1 MREERIDPLVGAVL
15 PALGRP
21 ASASDEALR
30 DLMGLLALPA
40 LWVGRDAA
48 TVLQL
53 TTEAVNSIVSTAVCL
68 VRAPLAPGAVP
79 ATLLYVGGVRVEAE
93 ASWSLFMQACM
104 KMEEGAED
112 PVGVGSPLGTLR
124 VVRLYLGPAGRFGS
138 LWFGSSRADFPSLH
152 QGAFMRA
159 AATLAGTGLHAA
171 RLDQERE
178 RAARAKDEFLAM
190 LGHELRNPLAPI
202 STALHLIKLR
212 NDGLE
217 REHQIIERQVG
228 HLSKLV
234 DDLLD
239 ITRITRG
246 KVELIRKPIAVDALL
261 TEAIEGVSPLL
272 EERQQLLRT
281 HCAVPPDIQLMGDP
295 GRLRQVLVNLL
306 SNAAKYTPPHGEV
319 GIRAET
325 MVNGDVLIEVYDN
338 GAGIDGELLP
348 RIFELFEQG
357 STTLDR
363 AKGGLGIGLAIVKQ
377 LVDLHGGRVE
387 ARSDGVGQGARF
399 LVMLPAVARAV
410 DSAAAAQPVE
420 LLRQEDRQRRIL
432 VVDDNRDAAETLGM
446 ALRYSG
452 YEVVT
457 TTLPQEVMSLVQG
470 QVFDVAVLDIGMPVI
485 DGYELASQIRADMV
499 EGAPRLIALTGYGQ
513 SSDRDKA
520 LASGF
525 DEHMVKPID
534 LDLLLKTLENLTRRQ
549 SNLESL

>member
-1 MREERIDPLVGAVL
+1 MR
-15 PALGRP
+15 ALHVDTGRP
-21 ASASDEALR
+21 TSAADEALR

-68 VRAPLAPGAVP
+68 VRAPLSGGAEP
-79 ATLLYVGGVRVEAE
+79 STWLYVGGVQVDAE
-93 ASWSLFMQACM
+93 DAWDGFIDTCLQID
-104 KMEEGAED
+104 EGPED
-112 PVGVGSPLGTLR
+112 PVALSSPLGTLR
-124 VVRLYLGPAGRFGS
+124 VVRLHLGPAGRFGG
-138 LWFGSSRADFPSLH
+138 LWFGSSRGDFPSLH
-152 QGAFMRA
+152 QSAFMRA

-202 STALHLIKLR
+202 STALHLIKMR
-212 NDGLE
+212 NEGLG

-246 KVELIRKPIAVDALL
+246 KVELSRQPVLVEALL
-261 TEAIEGVSPLL
+261 TDAIEGVSPLL
-272 EERQQLLRT
+272 EERQQLLSTRFD
-281 HCAVPPDIQLMGDP
+281 VPPDVQLMGDP

-306 SNAAKYTPPHGEV
+306 SNAAKYTPVHGQV
-319 GIRAET
+319 GIRAEMLGT
-325 MVNGDVLIEVYDN
+325 QEVLIEVSDN
-338 GAGIDGELLP
+338 GAGIDAELLP
-348 RIFELFEQG
+348 RIFDLFEQG

-387 ARSDGVGQGARF
+387 AASEGVGQGARF
-399 LVMLPAVARAV
+399 RVLLPAVRA
-410 DSAAAAQPVE
+410 SAEAPAAPTVTAQPSG
-420 LLRQEDRQRRIL
+420 QESSGRVL
-432 VVDDNRDAAETLGM
+432 VVDDNRDAAETLSL

-452 YEVVT
+452 YDVVT
-457 TTLPQEVMSLVQG
+457 TTLPQEVLGLLAEQA
-470 QVFDVAVLDIGMPVI
+470 FDVAVLDIGMPVI
-485 DGYELASQIRADMV
+485 DGYELAALIRAGMPDR
-499 EGAPRLIALTGYGQ
+499 APRLIALTGYGQ

-520 LASGF
+520 LATGF

-534 LDLLLKTLENLTRRQ
+534 LDRLLQTLEGMIPRR
-549 SNLESL
+549 SPLESL

>member
-1 MREERIDPLVGAVL
+1 MR
-15 PALGRP
+15 ALHVDTGRP
-21 ASASDEALR
+21 ATAADEALR

-68 VRAPLAPGAVP
+68 VRAPLSAGAEP
-79 ATLLYVGGVRVEAE
+79 TTWLYVGGVQVDAEDAWDGFIEAC
-93 ASWSLFMQACM
+93 LQVD
-104 KMEEGAED
+104 EGPED
-112 PVGVGSPLGTLR
+112 PVALPSPLGTLR
-124 VVRLYLGPAGRFGS
+124 VVRLHLGPAGHFGG
-138 LWFGSSRADFPSLH
+138 LWFGSSRGDFPSLH
-152 QGAFMRA
+152 QSAFMRA

-202 STALHLIKLR
+202 STALHLIKMR
-212 NDGLE
+212 NDGLG

-246 KVELIRKPIAVDALL
+246 KVELSRQPVLVEALL
-261 TEAIEGVSPLL
+261 TDAIEGVSPLL
-272 EERQQLLRT
+272 EERQQLLSTRFE
-281 HCAVPPDIQLMGDP
+281 VPPDVQLMGDP

-306 SNAAKYTPPHGEV
+306 SNAAKYTPVHGQV
-319 GIRAET
+319 GIRAEL
-325 MVNGDVLIEVYDN
+325 VGAQEVLIEVSDN
-338 GAGIDGELLP
+338 GAGIDADLLP
-348 RIFELFEQG
+348 RIFDLFEQG

-387 ARSDGVGQGARF
+387 AYSEGVGQGARF
-399 LVMLPAVARAV
+399 RIRLPAVRA
-410 DSAAAAQPVE
+410 SAETTATPAEAAQPSGQGSSGRV
-420 LLRQEDRQRRIL
+420 L
-432 VVDDNRDAAETLGM
+432 VVDDNRDAAETLSL

-452 YEVVT
+452 YDVVT
-457 TTLPQEVMSLVQG
+457 TTLPQEVLG
-470 QVFDVAVLDIGMPVI
+470 LLAEQVFDVAVLDIGMPVI
-485 DGYELASQIRADMV
+485 DGYELAALIRAGMPDR
-499 EGAPRLIALTGYGQ
+499 APRLIALTGYGQ

-520 LASGF
+520 LATGF

-534 LDLLLKTLENLTRRQ
+534 LDRLLQTLEGMIPRR
-549 SNLESL
+549 SPLESL

>member
-1 MREERIDPLVGAVL
+1 M
-15 PALGRP
+15 
-21 ASASDEALR
+21 SAADEALR

-68 VRAPLAPGAVP
+68 VRAPLSAGAEP
-79 ATLLYVGGVRVEAE
+79 STWLYVGGVQVDAE
-93 ASWSLFMQACM
+93 SAWDGFIDTCLRID
-104 KMEEGAED
+104 EGPED
-112 PVGVGSPLGTLR
+112 PVALTSPLGTLR
-124 VVRLYLGPAGRFGS
+124 VVRLHLGPAGRFGG
-138 LWFGSSRADFPSLH
+138 LWFGSSRGDFPSLH
-152 QGAFMRA
+152 QSAFMRA

-212 NDGLE
+212 NDGLG

-246 KVELIRKPIAVDALL
+246 KVDLSRQPVEVESLL
-261 TEAIEGVSPLL
+261 TDAIEGVSPLL
-272 EERQQLLRT
+272 EERQQLLSTRFE
-281 HCAVPPDIQLMGDP
+281 VPADVRLVGDP

-306 SNAAKYTPPHGEV
+306 SNAAKYTPVHGQV
-319 GIRAET
+319 SIRAE
-325 MVNGDVLIEVYDN
+325 VLGAQELMIEVSDN
-338 GAGIDGELLP
+338 GAGIDPELLP
-348 RIFELFEQG
+348 RIFDLFEQG
-357 STTLDR
+357 TTTLDR

-387 ARSDGVGQGARF
+387 AHSEGVGQGARF
-399 LVMLPAVARAV
+399 RVMLPAVRM
-410 DSAAAAQPVE
+410 SAEVPAQPTPAP
-420 LLRQEDRQRRIL
+420 QPQDQGAPGRIL
-432 VVDDNRDAAETLGM
+432 VVDDNRDAAETLGL

-452 YEVVT
+452 YDVET
-457 TTLPQEVMSLVQG
+457 TTLPQEVLG
-470 QVFDVAVLDIGMPVI
+470 LLARRPFDVAVLDIGMPVI
-485 DGYELASQIRADMV
+485 DGYELAALIRTGMA
-499 EGAPRLIALTGYGQ
+499 ERTPRLIALTGYGQ

-520 LASGF
+520 LATGF

-534 LDLLLKTLENLTRRQ
+534 LERLLHTLEGMIPRRAP
-549 SNLESL
+549 

>member
-1 MREERIDPLVGAVL
+1 MR
-15 PALGRP
+15 ALHVDTGRP
-21 ASASDEALR
+21 TSPADEALR

-68 VRAPLAPGAVP
+68 VRAPLSAGAE
-79 ATLLYVGGVRVEAE
+79 ASTWLYVGGVEVDAE
-93 ASWSLFMQACM
+93 SAWDGFIDACLHID
-104 KMEEGAED
+104 EGPED
-112 PVGVGSPLGTLR
+112 PVNLSSPLGTLR
-124 VVRLYLGPAGRFGS
+124 VVRLHLGPAGRFGG
-138 LWFGSSRADFPSLH
+138 LWFGSSRGDFPSLH
-152 QGAFMRA
+152 QSAFMRA

-202 STALHLIKLR
+202 STALHLIKMR
-212 NDGLE
+212 NDGLG

-246 KVELIRKPIAVDALL
+246 KVELSRQPVEVESLL
-261 TEAIEGVSPLL
+261 TDAIEGVSPLL
-272 EERQQLLRT
+272 EERQQLLSTRFE
-281 HCAVPPDIQLMGDP
+281 VPADIQLVGDP
-295 GRLRQVLVNLL
+295 GRLRQVMANLL
-306 SNAAKYTPPHGEV
+306 SNAAKYTPVHGQV
-319 GIRAET
+319 SIRAE
-325 MVNGDVLIEVYDN
+325 VLGAQQVMIEVSDN
-338 GAGIDGELLP
+338 GAGIDPELLP
-348 RIFELFEQG
+348 RIFDLFEQG

-387 ARSDGVGQGARF
+387 AHSEGVGQGARF
-399 LVMLPAVARAV
+399 RVLLPAVRV
-410 DSAAAAQPVE
+410 SAEAPAQPASTP
-420 LLRQEDRQRRIL
+420 QRLDQGLPGRIL
-432 VVDDNRDAAETLGM
+432 VVDDNRDAAETLGL

-452 YEVVT
+452 YEVET
-457 TTLPQEVMSLVQG
+457 TTLPQEVLG
-470 QVFDVAVLDIGMPVI
+470 LLARHRFDVAVLDIGMPVI
-485 DGYELASQIRADMV
+485 DGYELAALIRAGMA
-499 EGAPRLIALTGYGQ
+499 ERSPRLIALTGYGQ

-520 LASGF
+520 LATGF

-534 LDLLLKTLENLTRRQ
+534 LGRLLHTLEGMIPRQ
-549 SNLESL
+549 SP

>member
-1 MREERIDPLVGAVL
+1 MWEQRVET
-15 PALGRP
+15 GRP
-21 ASASDEALR
+21 ASAADEALR

-40 LWVGRDAA
+40 LWVGRDAS

-68 VRAPLAPGAVP
+68 VRAPLAPGVEP
-79 ATLLYVGGVRVEAE
+79 TTLLYVGGVRVEAE
-93 ASWSLFMQACM
+93 AAWDDFIRSCLRID
-104 KMEEGAED
+104 EGPED
-112 PVGVGSPLGTLR
+112 PVGLGSPLGTLR
-124 VVRLYLGPAGRFGS
+124 VVRLHLGPAGRFGG
-138 LWFGSSRADFPSLH
+138 LWFGSSRADFPSMH
-152 QGAFMRA
+152 QSAFMRA

-212 NDGLE
+212 NDGLG

-246 KVELIRKPIAVDALL
+246 KVELIHEPVVVEALL
-261 TEAIEGVSPLL
+261 TDAIEGVSPLL
-272 EERQQLLRT
+272 EERQQVLHT
-281 HCAVPPDIQLMGDP
+281 HFAVPPDVQLMGDP

-306 SNAAKYTPPHGEV
+306 SNAAKYTPAHGQVSIRADVADVPDRLGADQVVIEVSDNGV
-319 GIRAET
+319 GIDR
-325 MVNGDVLIEVYDN
+325 
-338 GAGIDGELLP
+338 ELLP

-357 STTLDR
+357 ATTLDR

-377 LVDLHGGRVE
+377 LVDLHGGQVQ
-387 ARSDGVGQGARF
+387 AFSDGVGQGARF
-399 LVMLPAVARAV
+399 QLRLPAVRRSSSGTATA
-410 DSAAAAQPVE
+410 SE
-420 LLRQEDRQRRIL
+420 TGLRLSPGLPARIL

-452 YEVVT
+452 YEVAI
-457 TTLPQEVMSLVQG
+457 TTLPQEVAGLLSRQH
-470 QVFDVAVLDIGMPVI
+470 FDVAVLDIGMPVI
-485 DGYELASQIRADMV
+485 DGYELAAQIRTHMGDR
-499 EGAPRLIALTGYGQ
+499 APWLIALTGYGQ
-513 SSDRDKA
+513 SSDREKA
-520 LASGF
+520 LSSGF

-534 LDLLLKTLENLTRRQ
+534 LERLIQTLERLTLRP
-549 SNLESL
+549 SPLESL

>member
-1 MREERIDPLVGAVL
+1 
-15 PALGRP
+15 
-21 ASASDEALR
+21 
-30 DLMGLLALPA
+30 MGLLALPA

-79 ATLLYVGGVRVEAE
+79 ATLLHVGGVRVEAE
-93 ASWSLFMQACM
+93 ASWDEFIDTCLRID
-104 KMEEGAED
+104 EGAED
-112 PVGVGSPLGTLR
+112 PQALPSPLGTLR
-124 VVRLYLGPAGRFGS
+124 VVRLHLGPAGRFGG
-138 LWFGSSRADFPSLH
+138 LWFGSSRPDFPSLH
-152 QGAFMRA
+152 QSVFMRA
-159 AATLAGTGLHAA
+159 AATLAATGLHAA
-171 RLDQERE
+171 RLDHERE

-202 STALHLIKLR
+202 STALHLVKLR
-212 NDGLE
+212 NDGLG

-246 KVELIRKPIAVDALL
+246 KVELSRRPIAVESLL
-261 TEAIEGVSPLL
+261 TDAIEGVSPLL
-272 EERQQLLRT
+272 EERQQQLRT
-281 HCAVPPDIQLMGDP
+281 HFSVPETVQLMGDP

-319 GIRAET
+319 SMRAEIS
-325 MVNGDVLIEVYDN
+325 GAGEVMLEVCDN

-387 ARSDGVGQGARF
+387 AHSDGVGQGARF
-399 LVMLPAVARAV
+399 RVYLPAINKAAEAVAAPV
-410 DSAAAAQPVE
+410 DAAGPVAPGQPARV
-420 LLRQEDRQRRIL
+420 L

-452 YEVVT
+452 YDVTT
-457 TTLPQEVMSLVQG
+457 TTLPQEVMALVQTHA
-470 QVFDVAVLDIGMPVI
+470 FDVAVLDIGMPVI
-485 DGYELASQIRADMV
+485 DGYELASQIRSGMGAN
-499 EGAPRLIALTGYGQ
+499 APRLVALTGYGQ

-534 LDLLLKTLENLTRRQ
+534 LELLLKTLERLGRRPAP
-549 SNLESL
+549 LESH